1 MACLDISTNV
11 NLEGVDVDSFFRE
24 ATTAVANITGKPEK
38 SVMVVLKGSRTI
50 TLRENKEP
58 AALGEVLLSI
68 GSMNSEAKSEL
79 ISSIS
84 SILDNHFSIPR
95 DRFFLKVYDNSLA
108 TRLSRM

>member
-1 MACLDISTNV
+1 MPCLDISTNV

-38 SVMVVLKGSRTI
+38 SVMVVLKGSATI
-50 TLRENKEP
+50 TLRGNKEP
-58 AALGEVLLSI
+58 AALGEVLSI
-68 GSMNSEAKSEL
+68 GSMNSEVKSDL

-95 DRFFLKVYDNSLA
+95 ARFFLKVYDNSLA